1 MEKGVNFLLNKKDQ
15 SLNKT
20 NGANEVICQ
29 RVIETT
35 SDLLTS
41 FANEPSLAY
50 FHIQEHIR
58 KSTPEMLKYQSK
70 IGHLDSQLR
79 GFCYDLDYAI
89 DNVKSITKATTHFSR
104 INELLKSSLFA
115 KLQLDYARMN
125 APPIEV
131 GIDLASWDLNDE
143 ELLSLIHKETRGQK
157 LSRQYNQDVTATD
170 PSSGNNNKYAE
181 TSTNSGALSHISST
195 MSTAAVQVRDHAVN
209 LTRRVLW
216 TQSADVSYTV
226 TSPRTPECKI
236 TYSPSS
242 FDSKHEFLEAEHQ

>member
-1 MEKGVNFLLNKKDQ
+1 MERGVNFLLNKKDQ

-20 NGANEVICQ
+20 NGANEVMCQ
-29 RVIETT
+29 RVTETT

-41 FANEPSLAY
+41 LANEPSLAY

-58 KSTPEMLKYQSK
+58 KSTPEMLRYQSK

-89 DNVKSITKATTHFSR
+89 DNVKSITKATTHFGK

-115 KLQLDYARMN
+115 KLQLDYARMS

-131 GIDLASWDLNDE
+131 GIDLALWDLNDE
-143 ELLSLIHKETRGQK
+143 ELLSLTHKETRGRK
-157 LSRQYNQDVTATD
+157 PSHQYNEDVTATD
-170 PSSGNNNKYAE
+170 PSSRNNNKYAE
-181 TSTNSGALSHISST
+181 TSTNSGTLSHISST

-216 TQSADVSYTV
+216 TQSADLSYTAI
-226 TSPRTPECKI
+226 SPSMPECEI
-236 TYSPSS
+236 PYSSS
-242 FDSKHEFLEAEHQ
+242 SLDDKPKFLEAGHQ